1 MKHASVNAPWQKVH
15 VDLMGPYVRSYDGFV
30 YILTVSCS
38 FTKYLITVPLRNKE
52 AFTVARELVRRV
64 YLQYGPVEI
73 LIHDNG
79 SEFCNSLLTAINE
92 LMDVQVCRVTAYR
105 AVGNSISERT
115 HGTLHKLLATS
126 VDANQTNWTDWLPYV
141 TYAYN
146 TSHHSSTTFT
156 PFYLMIMREPVISL
170 DLLGDADVAID
181 HERNKDE
188 YVMLM
193 RQRMRA
199 ALISARELESKL

>member
-1 MKHASVNAPWQKVH
+1 VAESARGLN
-15 VDLMGPYVRSYDGFV
+15 GPICSQLYDGFV
-30 YILTVSCS
+30 HILTVSCS

-52 AFTVARELVRRV
+52 AFTIARELVRRV

-73 LIHDNG
+73 LLHDNG

-105 AVGNSISERT
+105 PVGNSIAERV

-126 VDANQTNWTDWLPYV
+126 VDANQKNWTDWLPYV

-146 TSHHSSTTFT
+146 TSYHSSTTFT
-156 PFYLMIMREPVISL
+156 PVYLMFMREPVIGL
-170 DLLGDADVAID
+170 DLLGDADVTLG
-181 HERNKDE
+181 HERSPEE

-199 ALISARELESKL
+199 SYELSACELKSKFRAV